1 MDNLRRAPFEV
12 KGILAGFPRAPVLD
26 RPGAEEYLWS
36 PFKQASFQAG
46 WRRNSPRPMAR
57 IPDETI
63 ERIQAATDIV
73 DLVSEYVELRKRGR
87 NFFGPCPFHTERTPS
102 FSVNPQLQI
111 YRCFGCGAGGNAF
124 KFIQEIDNVSFVEAV
139 SFLAR
144 RSGIAL
150 PQSGATADLGEFS
163 DPVYRAN
170 ELAQKYFHHMLL
182 VDEGGRD
189 ALGYLLGRGIQ
200 DETIARFGLGYAPPR
215 WDALLKV
222 LNRRDFDSALA
233 EKAGLALPRQS
244 GQGHYDRFR
253 DRITFPIANLS
264 GRTIAFGARSLRS
277 DQEPKYLNSPESP
290 IYRKSRVLY
299 GLNQTR
305 GEIRRAGLV
314 LVVEGYMDL
323 LSLVQRGIPNVV
335 ASAGTALTPEQS
347 QVLGRYAPEVVLVF
361 DGDLAGSSA
370 AQRAVEVLLGTGMD
384 ARVVSLPPEHDPDSF
399 VREEGPD
406 ALLAAVEKAQ
416 SVLDFY
422 LDQTARRSDLTTVQ
436 GKTRAI
442 EAFKPLLARCRDA
455 VRRDL
460 MLREA
465 AQRLG
470 VDEPALRQEVQR
482 LFRSRRPADRLSAA
496 PSAGREDPPLWEKEF
511 LGLLLAHPSYISR
524 TAEILEPEAFVDVRS
539 QRIVRV
545 LFQEYQGAEALDLS
559 LLMSRIEDE
568 ATVKLLSA
576 CAMLELSEAQVE
588 EYWRDTML
596 RFQSGSLTRR
606 IDQLKQSLTAAARSG
621 DDAATEQLTSE
632 LDDLVKRRMDLEAP
646 QGS

>member
-1 MDNLRRAPFEV
+1 
-12 KGILAGFPRAPVLD
+12 
-26 RPGAEEYLWS
+26 
-36 PFKQASFQAG
+36 
-46 WRRNSPRPMAR
+46 MAR
-57 IPDETI
+57 IPEETI
-63 ERIQAATDIV
+63 ERIKAATDIV

-87 NFFGPCPFHTERTPS
+87 NFFGPCPFHTEKTPS

-150 PQSGATADLGEFS
+150 PQSGASAEQGDFS
-163 DPVYRAN
+163 DQVYKAN

-182 VDEGGRD
+182 VDAGGRD
-189 ALGYLLGRGIQ
+189 ALGYLRDRGIEE
-200 DETIARFGLGYAPPR
+200 ETVARFGLGYAPPR

-222 LNRRDFDSALA
+222 LNRRDFDPAMA
-233 EKAGLALPRQS
+233 ERAGLALPRQS

-299 GLNQTR
+299 GLSQTR
-305 GEIRRAGLV
+305 GEIRRAGLA

-347 QVLGRYAPEVVLVF
+347 QILGRYAPEVVLVF

-399 VREEGPD
+399 VREMGPD
-406 ALLAAVEKAQ
+406 ALVAAVEKAQ

-422 LDQTARRSDLTTVQ
+422 LDQTARRSDLSTVQ

-442 EAFKPLLARCRDA
+442 EAFKPLLANIQDA

-460 MLREA
+460 MMREVSR
-465 AQRLG
+465 RLG

-482 LFRSRRPADRLSAA
+482 LFRGRRSPNRLPGPPPSRQD
-496 PSAGREDPPLWEKEF
+496 DPPLWEKEF
-511 LGLLLAHPSYISR
+511 LGLLLTHPSYISR
-524 TAEILEPEAFVDVRS
+524 TAQILEPEAFVDPRS
-539 QRIVRV
+539 QGIVRV
-545 LFQEYQGAEALDLS
+545 LFQEYQDAETIDLS

-576 CAMLELSEAQVE
+576 CAMLELAEAQVE
-588 EYWRDTML
+588 EYWEDTIL
-596 RFQSGSLTRR
+596 RFQSRALTRR
-606 IDQLKQSLTAAARSG
+606 IDQLKDSLAAAAESG
-621 DDAATEQLTSE
+621 DDAATSELTSR
-632 LDDLVKRRMDLEAP
+632 LDDLVKKRMDLEAA
-646 QGS
+646 QRS